1 VTPEEALAIYRAG
14 PDVVVK
20 VLCEFSRRVDELQED
35 VQKLKDQ
42 IDKNSG
48 NSNKPPSSDGPK
60 KPAPRS
66 LRKRSERKP
75 GGQKGH
81 CGSTLKMVDNPDR
94 IVVCPVDRCG
104 HCGRSLKDKA
114 PSGIERRQLFYIP
127 PIRVEVTEHQAE
139 SKECPYCGTRN
150 KAAFPKQAAA
160 PVQYGPRLKATA
172 VYLRQYQLLPYNRT
186 RELFHDLF
194 SIDLCDGTLMNITE
208 TCSELLHEPLQQIR
222 QHLKRSPVANFDETG
237 SSVEGKRQW
246 LHAACNAFLTYYE
259 VHPKRGCQATEH
271 IGILPDF
278 KGRAIHDFWKPY
290 FKYDCAHGLCNAHH
304 LRELTFIHE
313 QYNQAWAKDMLDCL
327 LDIKNTVDETKK
339 TSDALSKKQIG
350 EFETRYQNVLDEGYN
365 KNSLPKRVPVKKKRG
380 RRKKSKA
387 RNLLERL
394 DKHRKQTLAFMYD
407 FDVPFDNNLAERD
420 IRMTKLQQK
429 ISGGFRSQTG
439 AHSFCRI
446 RSYISTVRKNAVN
459 VIDAIEEAFK
469 GQPFLPTS
477 GST

>member
-1 VTPEEALAIYRAG
+1 MTPEEALAIYRVG

-20 VLCEFSRRVDELQED
+20 VLCALSHRVDELQEE

-42 IDKNSG
+42 IAKNSR
-48 NSNKPPSSDGPK
+48 NSSKPPSSDAPK
-60 KPAPRS
+60 KPAPQS
-66 LRKRSERKP
+66 LRKRSGRKP

-81 CGSTLKMVDNPDR
+81 CGSTLKMVDNPDH
-94 IVVCPVDRCG
+94 IIVCPVDQCG
-104 HCGRSLKDKA
+104 HCGRSLKEKT
-114 PSGIERRQLFYIP
+114 PSDIERRQLFDTP

-139 SKECPYCGTRN
+139 IKECPYCGKLN
-150 KAAFPKQAAA
+150 KAAFPKQVTA

-186 RELFHDLF
+186 CELFRDLF

-208 TCSELLHEPLQQIR
+208 TCSDLLHEPLQQIR
-222 QHLKRSPVANFDETG
+222 HQLKQSPVVNFDETG
-237 SSVEGKRQW
+237 SSVDGKRQW
-246 LHAACNAFLTYYE
+246 LHAACNAFLTYYD

-271 IGILPDF
+271 IGILSDF

-313 QYNQAWAKDMLDCL
+313 QYDQPWTKDMLDCL
-327 LDIKNTVDETKK
+327 LDIKKTVDETKK
-339 TSDALSKKQIG
+339 TSDTLSKKQIR

-365 KNSLPKRVPVKKKRG
+365 KNSLPKRGPAKKKRG

-394 DKHRKQTLAFMYD
+394 DKHRNETLAFMYD

-420 IRMTKLQQK
+420 IRMTKVQQK
-429 ISGGFRSQTG
+429 ISGTFRSQRG

-446 RSYISTVRKNAVN
+446 RSYISTLRKNAVN
-459 VIDAIEEAFK
+459 VIDAIEETFK